1 MDQFNRNIRAKKQA
15 ISFLI
20 VAPALFILMYFF
32 LLKLNT
38 SNNMLKESFWAHKV
52 SADSIYD
59 IVAVGD
65 SRIYR
70 GVDPE
75 EIEARYFKLYGAK
88 IKAMNFGFSSAG
100 IEPYILE
107 KARALLKHG
116 GKRIL
121 LIGISPNSFIES
133 SQKNGHLKKIESQD
147 PKDLWIKKNIYP
159 KLYLFRRYAFSDF
172 VKYKRREFY
181 LEKFNLN
188 SGFVGSVKFPY
199 DSTAGIKDYSR
210 QLLTNKIDTFAVR
223 VFLETLQKLKSEG
236 VRIVAIRIPTTERMR
251 ILEDKLTSNFC
262 QDLFIKIEA
271 EGIECI
277 NVQDSNIHSYDGS
290 HLDEKSAKLL
300 SVKIANLIFSK

>member
-1 MDQFNRNIRAKKQA
+1 MQQFNRNISAKKQTIA
-15 ISFLI
+15 FLI
-20 VAPALFILMYFF
+20 GLPVLFVLVYFG

-52 SADSIYD
+52 TADSVYD

-65 SRIYR
+65 SRVYR
-70 GVDPE
+70 GIDPE
-75 EIEARYFKLYGAK
+75 TIEAQYFKLKGSK
-88 IKAMNFGFSSAG
+88 IKALNFGFSSAG
-100 IEPYILE
+100 LEPYILE
-107 KARALLKHG
+107 KAKALLKHD
-116 GKRIL
+116 GKRML

-133 SQKNGHLKKIESQD
+133 SQENGHLKKIESQD
-147 PKDLWIKKNIYP
+147 AKDLWIKKNIYP
-159 KLYLFRRYAFSDF
+159 ELYMFRRYAISDF
-172 VKYKRREFY
+172 VKYKRKEFY

-188 SGFVGSVKFPY
+188 SGFVGSSKLPY
-199 DSTAGIKDYSR
+199 DSTASINQYSR
-210 QLLTNKIDTFAVR
+210 QLKANKIDTVAVR
-223 VFLETLQKLKSEG
+223 VFLETLQKLKAEG
-236 VRIVAIRIPTTERMR
+236 IRIVAIRIPTTERMR

-300 SVKIANLIFSK
+300 SIKIADLIFSR